1 MNDSNRSVLA
11 AAREDFHHRL
21 SRDTLVT
28 ENGIASNAD
37 GDSAASVRIAH
48 YIAKSIGA
56 QDGKRPKGQTSG
68 KRFEDACTSF
78 VQDTFLKL
86 VHLRPGQW
94 IVGQAGSNGIATFDQ
109 YSHLIEVENRI
120 QAIPELKI
128 ALGGDYVIKPDVV
141 VTRQPV
147 PDSEINAKEIFV
159 DKKYGGLSSIRE
171 GDTAVPILHASIS
184 CKWTMRSD
192 RAQNTR
198 SEALNLIRNRKGKLP
213 HVVVVTAEPLPTRL
227 ASIALGTGDIDCVYH
242 FALHELI
249 DAVRNEQPET
259 NDLVQMMVAGKRLKD
274 ITDLPLDLAV

>member
-1 MNDSNRSVLA
+1 MNDSSRSVLEI
-11 AAREDFHHRL
+11 AREDFHFRL

-37 GDSAASVRIAH
+37 GDSATSVRIAYH
-48 YIAKSIGA
+48 IAKSIGA
-56 QDGKRPKGQTSG
+56 PDGKRPKGQTSG

-78 VQDTFLKL
+78 VQATFLRL

-94 IVGQAGSNGIATFDQ
+94 IVGPAGSSGIATFDQ
-109 YSHLIEVENRI
+109 YSHLTEVEDHI

-159 DKKYGGLSSIRE
+159 NNNYGSLSSIRA
-171 GDTAVPILHASIS
+171 GDTAVPVLHASIS

-198 SEALNLIRNRKGKLP
+198 SEALNLIRNRKGRLP
-213 HVVVVTAEPLPTRL
+213 HVVVVTAEPLPSRL

-249 DAVRNEQPET
+249 EAVRDEQPDT
-259 NDLVQMMVAGKRLKD
+259 SDLVEMMVAGKRLKD